1 MSNNLDAIVKEIKA
15 CWKGLHSDTTTE
27 VRRLLTELA
36 KTSTDE
42 EWLKSI
48 MLEKPSSKELYSDPE
63 HGFILLAHTEKN
75 GTYRPPHN
83 HGAGWVFYAVQSG
96 EMEMTT
102 YKNITTAEGITHLVS
117 RGTDRLQVGD
127 CRVFLPGDIHDTLC
141 ITENFVQYRLTSSD
155 FSDEIKSKRMVR
167 FLNEKSVAL

>member
-1 MSNNLDAIVKEIKA
+1 MPNNLDAIVREIKA
-15 CWKGLHSDTTTE
+15 CWKGLDSDTTTE

-36 KTSTDE
+36 KTSTGE
-42 EWLKSI
+42 EWVQSI
-48 MLEKPSSKELYSDPE
+48 MLEKPSSKELYRDPE

-102 YKNITTAEGITHLVS
+102 YRNVTTAEGITHLVS

-141 ITENFVQYRLTSSD
+141 KSENFVQYRLTSSD

-167 FLNEKSVAL
+167 FLNERSAAL